1 MIEQYKVAS
10 PSDYQQVADI
20 YNEHI
25 GKHNA
30 TMEEH
35 HYSYEDIKEWI
46 EQFND
51 RERLYVVR
59 YDGQLLGWGIIKKY
73 SDRAGYRY
81 SAETAIYLRQ
91 DATGKGIGTRFKQYI
106 IDQCRML
113 KYHHLVAK
121 IFNSNRRSIAYNLA
135 LGYEIVGVQK
145 EVGFKQGKWQDVCI
159 MQLIL

>member
-51 RERLYVVR
+51 RERLYVVLEQVIDIVQR
-59 YDGQLLGWGIIKKY
+59 RPFTYD
-73 SDRAGYRY
+73 
-81 SAETAIYLRQ
+81 
-91 DATGKGIGTRFKQYI
+91 
-106 IDQCRML
+106 RML
-113 KYHHLVAK
+113 LAK
-121 IFNSNRRSIAYNLA
+121 ESEQDSNSTSLINAGCSSIITWSPKSSIL
-135 LGYEIVGVQK
+135 IV
-145 EVGFKQGKWQDVCI
+145 EV
-159 MQLIL
+159 